1 MDDIAEEVLRH
12 QYIYMPWEAG
22 MDTVEAGK
30 ERALRRELETELFGR
45 DDTDNIRTARR
56 LAADPM
62 HPARLPEPMRW
73 LTAEP
78 GRLRLECTGFG
89 LNLVSG
95 NFEFASLVVIESD
108 NFWSRYVAEG
118 IPAFANYPPTYRTG
132 RSGTALSLW
141 SRRSPNSPPAAR
153 TASSS
158 AHGASTCTIA
168 CCSAATGRP
177 PISRTRSRRS

>member
-1 MDDIAEEVLRH
+1 
-12 QYIYMPWEAG
+12 
-22 MDTVEAGK
+22 
-30 ERALRRELETELFGR
+30 
-45 DDTDNIRTARR
+45 
-56 LAADPM
+56 M
-62 HPARLPEPMRW
+62 HPARLSEPMRW

-118 IPAFANYPPTYRTG
+118 IPAFANYPPTYRTE